1 MNEIA
6 SEKNQ
11 STGNGLPRGVLL
23 GAAAL
28 ICFTLAASGMA
39 KVSHIGRVQ
48 MPERVAYQT
57 LSLRFEDEANGG
69 VAVRDAQSGK
79 VIYTVQ
85 PGTNGFIRATMRG
98 LTRERIRADI
108 GSEIPFTLIRW
119 NDGTM
124 SLEDRTTGRHVA
136 LDAFGPTNAEAFAQL
151 FTSGSRIQ

>member
-6 SEKNQ
+6 SEKSQ
-11 STGNGLPRGVLL
+11 STGIPRGVLL

-39 KVSHIGRVQ
+39 RVSHIGTVQ

-57 LSLRFEDEANGG
+57 LSLRFEDENNGS
-69 VAVRDAQSGK
+69 VAVRDAQSGAI
-79 VIYTVQ
+79 IYTVE
-85 PGTNGFIRATMRG
+85 PGTNGFIRATIRG
-98 LTRERIRADI
+98 LTRERIRANI
-108 GSEIPFTLIRW
+108 GNETPFTLIRW

-124 SLEDRTTGRHVA
+124 SLEDHTTGRHVA

-151 FTSGSRIQ
+151 FTARSQIQ